1 MKNGLKIAL
10 IWIAAFWLAPSL
22 HAQSR
27 SSLEKKRKKVE
38 ADIAANRKILKTTQ
52 KEKSAT
58 LHKLNTLN
66 QIITQSEQ
74 LLRNLQQE
82 VLVLDKELLAKQHDL
97 DSLQAAYEKE
107 RLKLKKTVIQA
118 YKTRKGGQEIAFLLS
133 AKNIRQA
140 TRRMK
145 FLRKLSD
152 FRRHQIAS
160 INVQA
165 DKVQKALAELNQL
178 RKERYG
184 LLGNQKLE
192 MRKLESDKQSKQRM
206 VTALTGKEAEL
217 KKRIEQNQAKVAQLN
232 REISKAIAREIERER
247 QRQAASNPAPKPS
260 GSSSASSPSASTLT
274 PEARALS
281 ADFVNNKGGLPWP
294 VERGFISQSFGTHQ
308 HPDLPG
314 ITTVNN
320 GVDITTQQGG
330 EARCVFKGKVSAIL
344 TIPGQGQAV
353 LVNHGEY
360 FTVYTRLSKIYVAK
374 GQELSSGT
382 KLGQVMT
389 DEEGRTILNF
399 QVWQGQAKQ
408 NPASWIRGR

>member
-1 MKNGLKIAL
+1 M

-247 QRQAASNPAPKPS
+247 QRQAASNRAPKPS

>member
-1 MKNGLKIAL
+1 L

-247 QRQAASNPAPKPS
+247 QRQAASNRAPKPS

-360 FTVYTRLSKIYVAK
+360 FTVYTRLSKVYVAK

>member
-1 MKNGLKIAL
+1 LKKYLKIGL
-10 IWIAAFWLAPSL
+10 IWVAALWLANASY
-22 HAQSR
+22 AQSR

-38 ADIAANRKILKTTQ
+38 ADIAANRRILKTTQ

-58 LHKLNTLN
+58 LYKLNTLN

-74 LLRNLQQE
+74 LLRNLQEE
-82 VLVLDKELLAKQHDL
+82 VLALDKELQAKQRDL

-160 INVQA
+160 INAQA
-165 DKVQKALAELNQL
+165 DKVQRALAELNQL

-192 MRKLESDKQSKQRM
+192 MRKLESDKKSKQRM

-217 KKRIEQNQAKVAQLN
+217 KKRIEKNQAKVAQLN
-232 REISKAIAREIERER
+232 KEISKAIAREIERER
-247 QRQAASNPAPKPS
+247 QRQAANNASPKSS
-260 GSSSASSPSASTLT
+260 GSSSSSPSASTLT

-320 GVDITTQQGG
+320 GVDITTQSGG

-360 FTVYTRLSKIYVAK
+360 FTVYTRLSKVYVGK

>member
-1 MKNGLKIAL
+1 MKSFFKIVC
-10 IWIAAFWLAPSL
+10 ISVAAFWMAPTL

-27 SSLEKKRKKVE
+27 ASLEKKRKKVE
-38 ADIAANRKILKTTQ
+38 ADIAANRRILKTTQ

-58 LHKLNTLN
+58 LYKLNTLN

-74 LLRNLQQE
+74 LLRNLQEE
-82 VLVLDKELLAKQHDL
+82 VLALDVELKAKQHDL

-160 INVQA
+160 INAQA

-192 MRKLESDKQSKQRM
+192 MRKLESDKKSKQRM

-217 KKRIEQNQAKVAQLN
+217 KKRIEKNQAKVAQLN
-232 REISKAIAREIERER
+232 KEISKAIAREIERER
-247 QRQAASNPAPKPS
+247 QRQAANNAAPKSS
-260 GSSSASSPSASTLT
+260 GSSSSSPSASTLT

-320 GVDITTQQGG
+320 GVDITTPSGG

-374 GQELSSGT
+374 GQELTSGT

-389 DEEGRTILNF
+389 DEEGRTFLNF

>member
-1 MKNGLKIAL
+1 M
-10 IWIAAFWLAPSL
+10 IWIAAFWLVNSL

-27 SSLEKKRKKVE
+27 SSLEKKRKKAE
-38 ADIAANRKILKTTQ
+38 SDIAANRKILKTTQ
-52 KEKSAT
+52 KEKKAT
-58 LHKLNTLN
+58 LYRLNALN
-66 QIITQSEQ
+66 QIIVQSEQ
-74 LLRNLQQE
+74 LLRNLQEE
-82 VLVLDKELLAKQHDL
+82 VQVLDLETQNKQKELDR
-97 DSLQAAYEKE
+97 LQFAYEKE
-107 RLKLKKTVIQA
+107 RVKLKRTIIQA
-118 YKTRKGGQEIAFLLS
+118 YKTRKGGQEVAFLLS
-133 AKNIRQA
+133 AKNIRQVM
-140 TRRMK
+140 RRMK

-160 INVQA
+160 INAQA
-165 DKVQKALAELNQL
+165 EKVQTTLAELNQL

-184 LLGNQKLE
+184 LLGNQRLE
-192 MRKLESDKQSKQRM
+192 MNRLENDKKSKQQM

-217 KKRIEQNQAKVAQLN
+217 KKRIEKNRAKVAQLN
-232 REISKAIAREIERER
+232 KEISKAIAREIERER
-247 QRQAASNPAPKPS
+247 QRQAAKNSAPKSS
-260 GSSSASSPSASTLT
+260 GTAKSSPSSSTLT

-314 ITTVNN
+314 ITTINN
-320 GVDITTQQGG
+320 GVDITTQSGG

-360 FTVYTRLSKIYVAK
+360 FTVYTRLSKVYVAK

-399 QVWQGQAKQ
+399 QVWLGQAKQ

>member
-1 MKNGLKIAL
+1 M
-10 IWIAAFWLAPSL
+10 IWIAAFWLVNSL

-27 SSLEKKRKKVE
+27 SSLEKKRKKAE
-38 ADIAANRKILKTTQ
+38 SDIAANRKILKTTQ
-52 KEKSAT
+52 KEKKAT
-58 LHKLNTLN
+58 LYRLNALN
-66 QIITQSEQ
+66 QIIVQSEQ
-74 LLRNLQQE
+74 LLRNLQEE
-82 VLVLDKELLAKQHDL
+82 VQVLDLETQNKQKELDR
-97 DSLQAAYEKE
+97 LQFAYEKE
-107 RLKLKKTVIQA
+107 RVKLKRTIIQA
-118 YKTRKGGQEIAFLLS
+118 YKTRKGGQEVAFLLS
-133 AKNIRQA
+133 AKNIRQVM
-140 TRRMK
+140 RRMK

-160 INVQA
+160 INAQA
-165 DKVQKALAELNQL
+165 EKVQTTLAELNQL

-184 LLGNQKLE
+184 LLGNQRLE
-192 MRKLESDKQSKQRM
+192 MNRLENDKKSKQQM
-206 VTALTGKEAEL
+206 VTALSGKEAEL
-217 KKRIEQNQAKVAQLN
+217 KKRIEKNRAKVAQLN
-232 REISKAIAREIERER
+232 KEISKAIAREIERER
-247 QRQAASNPAPKPS
+247 QRQAAKNSAPKSS
-260 GSSSASSPSASTLT
+260 GTAKSSPSSSTLT

-314 ITTVNN
+314 ITTINN
-320 GVDITTQQGG
+320 GVDITTQSGG

-360 FTVYTRLSKIYVAK
+360 FTVYTRLSKVYVAK

-399 QVWQGQAKQ
+399 QVWLGQAKQ

>member
-1 MKNGLKIAL
+1 L
-10 IWIAAFWLAPSL
+10 IWIAAFWLVNSL

-27 SSLEKKRKKVE
+27 SSLEKKRKKAE
-38 ADIAANRKILKTTQ
+38 SDIAANRKILKTTQ
-52 KEKSAT
+52 KEKKAT
-58 LHKLNTLN
+58 LYRLNALN
-66 QIITQSEQ
+66 QIIVQSEQ
-74 LLRNLQQE
+74 LLRNLQEE
-82 VLVLDKELLAKQHDL
+82 VQVLDLETQNKQKELDR
-97 DSLQAAYEKE
+97 LQFAYEKE
-107 RLKLKKTVIQA
+107 RVKLKRTIIQA
-118 YKTRKGGQEIAFLLS
+118 YKTRKGGQEVAFLLS
-133 AKNIRQA
+133 AKNIRQVM
-140 TRRMK
+140 RRMK

-160 INVQA
+160 INAQA
-165 DKVQKALAELNQL
+165 EKVQTTLAELNQL

-184 LLGNQKLE
+184 LLGNQRLE
-192 MRKLESDKQSKQRM
+192 MNRLENDKKSKQQM

-217 KKRIEQNQAKVAQLN
+217 KKRIEKNRAKVAQLN
-232 REISKAIAREIERER
+232 KEISKAIAREIERER
-247 QRQAASNPAPKPS
+247 QRQAAKNSAPKSS
-260 GSSSASSPSASTLT
+260 GTAKSSPSSSTLT

-314 ITTVNN
+314 ITTINN
-320 GVDITTQQGG
+320 GVDITTQSGG

-360 FTVYTRLSKIYVAK
+360 FTVYTRLSKVYVAK

-399 QVWQGQAKQ
+399 QVWLGQAKQ

>member
-1 MKNGLKIAL
+1 MKSYLKIGW
-10 IWIAAFWLAPSL
+10 IWIAALCLAPSL

-38 ADIAANRKILKTTQ
+38 ADIAANRRILKTTQ

-58 LHKLNTLN
+58 LYKLNTLN
-66 QIITQSEQ
+66 EIITQSEQ
-74 LLRNLQQE
+74 LLRNLQEE
-82 VLVLDKELLAKQHDL
+82 VLALDVELKAKQRDL

-160 INVQA
+160 INAQA

-192 MRKLESDKQSKQRM
+192 MRKLESDKKSKQRM
-206 VTALTGKEAEL
+206 VTALTGKEADL
-217 KKRIEQNQAKVAQLN
+217 KKRIQRNQAKVAQLN
-232 REISKAIAREIERER
+232 KEISKAIAREIERER
-247 QRQAASNPAPKPS
+247 QRQAANNSAPKSS
-260 GSSSASSPSASTLT
+260 GSSSSSPSASSLT

-320 GVDITTQQGG
+320 GVDITTQSGG

-360 FTVYTRLSKIYVAK
+360 FTVYTRLSKVYVAK
-374 GQELSSGT
+374 GQELTSAT

>member
-1 MKNGLKIAL
+1 M

-247 QRQAASNPAPKPS
+247 QRQAASNRAPKPS

-360 FTVYTRLSKIYVAK
+360 FTVYTRLSKVYVAK

>member
-1 MKNGLKIAL
+1 LIRIRSISFLLLGLWLSIAP
-10 IWIAAFWLAPSL
+10 LA
-22 HAQSR
+22 AQSR
-27 SSLEKKRKKVE
+27 ASLEKKRKKVE
-38 ADIAANRKILKTTQ
+38 ADIAANRKILKNTQ
-52 KEKSAT
+52 KQKSAT
-58 LHKLNTLN
+58 LYKLNTLN
-66 QIITQSEQ
+66 QIITQREQ
-74 LLRNLQQE
+74 LIQNLQLE
-82 VLVLDKELLAKQHDL
+82 VTALESELKNKQKEL
-97 DSLQAAYEKE
+97 DSLQAAYERE
-107 RLKLKKTVIQA
+107 RLKLKKTVVQA

-152 FRRHQIAS
+152 FRRHQITG
-160 INVQA
+160 IRTQA
-165 DKVQKALAELNQL
+165 DKVQKALAELNEL
-178 RKERYG
+178 RKQRYG
-184 LLGNQKLE
+184 LLGNQRIE
-192 MRKLESDKQSKQRM
+192 VRKLESDKKDKQRM
-206 VTALTGKEAEL
+206 VTALTGKESEL
-217 KKRIEQNQAKVAQLN
+217 KERIKKNERQVAQLN
-232 REISKAIAREIERER
+232 KEISKAIAREIERER
-247 QRQAASNPAPKPS
+247 QRQANSAPKSS
-260 GSSSASSPSASTLT
+260 GGTTTNNSPSASTLT

-330 EARCVFKGKVSAIL
+330 EARTVFKGKVSAIL

-360 FTVYTRLSKIYVAK
+360 FTVYTRLSKVYVAK

-389 DEEGRTILNF
+389 DDEGRTILNF